1 MTRDRLS
8 ALIFLGLSVAY
19 GVLAFQIELFPGS
32 EYEAFTAR
40 TMPIGLSVLG
50 SLVALLI
57 LVTPSREDTQGQPRV
72 SGLKWNRA
80 GLLCLLMIAY
90 GATITRLGFVTST
103 TLFLGLGIV
112 LLGERRWYVVLGL
125 ALAVALGFWALLTKL
140 LGIYLEPGWLF

>member
-40 TMPIGLSVLG
+40 TMPIGLAVVGSV
-50 SLVALLI
+50 VALLI
-57 LVTPSREDTQGQPRV
+57 LVAPSKHDAEGQTRL

-80 GLLCLLMIAY
+80 ILLCLLMIAY
-90 GATITRLGFVTST
+90 GATITRLGFVVST

-112 LLGERRWYVVLGL
+112 LLGERRWYVVLGV
-125 ALAVALGFWALLTKL
+125 AVVVALGFWALLTKL
-140 LGIYLEPGWLF
+140 LGIYLEPGLLL